1 MYELFGLALLA
12 GVAWWCY
19 KHGKRLGS
27 RQGYHVGR
35 ARGRRRRSRRA
46 ARRK

>member
-1 MYELFGLALLA
+1 MEGLFGLALLA
-12 GVAWWCY
+12 AIAWYCY

-35 ARGRRRRSRRA
+35 SRRKRRRR
-46 ARRK
+46 